1 MYDHADL
8 VAGREGAC
16 AVGDSLLCLVI
27 VSEKVDK
34 LIAVLGGYV
43 HRGYRDTVVTV
54 TLRQMTKSK
63 MSQRSPSDVESKWAM
78 EGYV

>member
-34 LIAVLGGYV
+34 LIAVFGGYV

-54 TLRQMTKSK
+54 TLPQMTKSN
-63 MSQRSPSDVESKWAM
+63 DESK
-78 EGYV
+78 VPISR